1 MKKKT
6 KDIHASAIPIDD
18 ERALEMSDNN
28 DKH

>member
-6 KDIHASAIPIDD
+6 KDIHTSAIPIYY
-18 ERALEMSDNN
+18 EKVLEMSDNN